1 MNLQALLVFAAIPVA
16 AIATGVWAR
25 GEVQKDPARRVQ
37 LIRRAIVLLV
47 VGIIVARG
55 IWYVGPTNPES
66 PAMILTYLISWFGGG
81 GMILFSVALWIGA
94 ALGRSDQHG
103 E

>member
-1 MNLQALLVFAAIPVA
+1 VNLQALIVFAAIPVA

-25 GEVQKDPARRVQ
+25 GEVQQDPARRVS
-37 LIRRAIVLLV
+37 LTRRAIVLV
-47 VGIIVARG
+47 VSGIIVARG

-66 PAMILTYLISWFGGG
+66 PAMLLTYLISWFGGG
-81 GMILFSVALWIGA
+81 GMVLFGAALWIGA
-94 ALGRSDQHG
+94 ALGRR